1 MGRMDQINAF
11 LRQDVDETG
20 DRAEAY
26 RRLHKIVATE
36 VE

>member
-1 MGRMDQINAF
+1 MDQINAF